1 MQEEI
6 QKESKEICEVDWNAS
21 YAFSLR
27 AGKLDDLARES
38 ICLKILV
45 MWDGVELF
53 SVWKG
58 DFDR

>member
-6 QKESKEICEVDWNAS
+6 QKKSKEICEVDWNAS

-27 AGKLDDLARES
+27 AGKLDDLTRES

-45 MWDGVELF
+45 M
-53 SVWKG
+53 
-58 DFDR
+58 